1 MTGQLHQTTQ
11 AATATAT
18 RTVHPLQSLA
28 NEAVRALNREDW
40 KEAEALFVRLCRL
53 APKSV
58 QSHFHLGVVLKR
70 RGATGKARFVFTRAN
85 QLDPN
90 HTPTL
95 FELGLLL
102 AEENEYA
109 QAAKL
114 FGRLVEL
121 DPENAEVRQ
130 QLGMLLSELGEAKQA
145 LNHLNWA
152 TESPGR
158 AYYRAKVLIE
168 LGRLGD
174 AVADLRKLPRSMALK
189 LMAGQRRGVLFMD
202 ERLYDQ
208 MLSS

>member
-1 MTGQLHQTTQ
+1 MTGQLHQTSQ
-11 AATATAT
+11 AAPTTAT

-40 KEAEALFVRLCRL
+40 QEAEALFVRLCRL

-58 QSHFHLGVVLKR
+58 QAHFHLGVVLKR
-70 RGATGKARFVFTRAN
+70 RGAAAKARFVFSRAH

-95 FELGLLL
+95 FELGLMLV
-102 AEENEYA
+102 EQKDYA
-109 QAAKL
+109 DAAKL

-130 QLGMLLSELGEAKQA
+130 QLGMLLSEIGEPKKA
-145 LNHLNWA
+145 LDHLNWA

-168 LGRLGD
+168 LGQLSE
-174 AVADLRKLPRSMALK
+174 AVVDLRKLPRSMAMK
-189 LMAGQRRGVLFMD
+189 LIASQRRGVLFMD
-202 ERLYDQ
+202 ERIYQQ
-208 MLSS
+208 MLG